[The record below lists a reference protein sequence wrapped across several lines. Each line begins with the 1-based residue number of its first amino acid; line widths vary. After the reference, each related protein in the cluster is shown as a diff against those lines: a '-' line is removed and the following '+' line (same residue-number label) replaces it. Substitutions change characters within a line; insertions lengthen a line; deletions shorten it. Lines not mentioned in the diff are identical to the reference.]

1 MQNNSYATM
10 ATEIDASVT
19 DICSQARKV
28 RSLAKN
34 TFGSTLTGSCN
45 GKKLV
50 LVYNILSCLI

>member
-1 MQNNSYATM
+1 MQNNTYATM

-34 TFGSTLTGSCN
+34 TFGSTLTGSYN

-50 LVYNILSCLI
+50 